1 MIPLSF
7 MKKDEKER
15 RNTVDQYYQY
25 LMEKGRRGSF
35 LDVIEQWCERYL
47 KSIEGV
53 NYSFEMVIKAELNIL
68 EKIRIRVDTA
78 LKKRDINNGLK
89 HMTPKNKEKCY
100 IVDNL
105 YKGMSAEARDFLIKS
120 LDVNVCPYCNR
131 NYIYSSGKT
140 HTCQLDHY
148 YPKGKY
154 PILAV
159 SFYNLIP
166 VCASCNLSK
175 KETNFEFYPHTETD
189 VDELLKF
196 SFEFEGLNY
205 LKDKQDIRVTT
216 IPQKRKYIKQI
227 KKLGLG
233 ELYQKHNDVVQEII
247 RKNQLNSTT
256 YIHSLYEEN
265 KNIFESES
273 EVENMVYSNY
283 LGDDEVGLRS
293 LGKLTRDI
301 VEELKLYEKLKGR

>member
-1 MIPLSF
+1 MIPLTF
-7 MKKDEKER
+7 IKKDEKER
-15 RNTVDQYYQY
+15 RKIVDQYYQY
-25 LMEKGRRGSF
+25 LMGKERRKSF
-35 LDVIEQWCERYL
+35 LEIIERWCEFYL
-47 KSIEGV
+47 KNIDGV
-53 NYSFEMVIKAELNIL
+53 DYSFEMVIKAEPKIL
-68 EKIRIRVDTA
+68 EKIKIRIDTE
-78 LKKRDINNGLK
+78 LKKEDINRKLK
-89 HMTPKNKEKCY
+89 HITPKKKEKY
-100 IVDNL
+100 YVVDNL
-105 YKGMSAEARDFLIKS
+105 YQGMPAEARDFLIKS

-131 NYIYSSGKT
+131 NYIYSSVKT

-175 KETNFEFYPHTETD
+175 KEADFEFYPHKETN

-205 LKDKQDIRVTT
+205 LKDKQDINVV
-216 IPQKRKYIKQI
+216 IHPQKRKYVKQI
-227 KKLGLG
+227 KKLGLE

-283 LGDDEVGLRS
+283 LDDDEVGLRS

-301 VEELKLYEKLKGR
+301 VEELRLYEKLKGR

>member
-1 MIPLSF
+1 MIPLTF
-7 MKKDEKER
+7 IKKDEKER
-15 RNTVDQYYQY
+15 SKIVDKYYQY
-25 LMEKGRRGSF
+25 LMEKERRERF
-35 LDVIEQWCERYL
+35 LKIIEQWCEFYL
-47 KSIEGV
+47 RNIDGV
-53 NYSFEMVIKAELNIL
+53 DYSFEMVIKAEPNIL
-68 EKIRIRVDTA
+68 EKIKIRIDTE

-89 HMTPKNKEKCY
+89 HMTPKKKEKCY
-100 IVDNL
+100 VVDNL
-105 YKGMSAEARDFLIKS
+105 YQRMPVEARDFLIKS

-131 NYIYSSGKT
+131 NYIYSLGKAN
-140 HTCQLDHY
+140 TCQLDHY

-175 KETNFEFYPHTETD
+175 KEADFEFYPHKETS

-205 LKDKQDIRVTT
+205 LKDKQDINVMLL
-216 IPQKRKYIKQI
+216 PQKKKYINQI
-227 KKLGLG
+227 KKLGLE

-301 VEELKLYEKLKGR
+301 VEELKVYEKLKGR

>member
-1 MIPLSF
+1 M
-7 MKKDEKER
+7 
-15 RNTVDQYYQY
+15 
-25 LMEKGRRGSF
+25 
-35 LDVIEQWCERYL
+35 
-47 KSIEGV
+47 
-53 NYSFEMVIKAELNIL
+53 
-68 EKIRIRVDTA
+68 
-78 LKKRDINNGLK
+78 
-89 HMTPKNKEKCY
+89 
-100 IVDNL
+100 
-105 YKGMSAEARDFLIKS
+105 
-120 LDVNVCPYCNR
+120 
-131 NYIYSSGKT
+131 
-140 HTCQLDHY
+140 
-148 YPKGKY
+148 
-154 PILAV
+154 
-159 SFYNLIP
+159 
-166 VCASCNLSK
+166 
-175 KETNFEFYPHTETD
+175 
-189 VDELLKF
+189 LKF

-205 LKDKQDIRVTT
+205 LKDKQDIRVTI

-227 KKLGLG
+227 KKLELG